1 MSSSLPQP
9 SQLRKR
15 RVVSSVPNSHA
26 RSCVYLPRLILFFK
40 TGQGPGSELDSRT
53 SVQEIDERITA
64 RLQTSEALLRAGTGL
79 FAASDEVAP
88 QEFDRFVQQI
98 ELQKNYPGIQ
108 GIGFSQRLRPDEKA
122 DLIAKMRQSG
132 FSDFKIWP
140 EYQRDEYNAII
151 YLQPMNNRNQV
162 AIGFDMFTG
171 SGAPPGDGDCRAI
184 QGRRLLQ
191 DA

>member
-15 RVVSSVPNSHA
+15 R
-26 RSCVYLPRLILFFK
+26 RFLPYLILTLGLAFTFLVSFYFSK
-40 TGQGPGSELDSRT
+40 LAKAQDQSRFEK

-108 GIGFSQRLRPDEKA
+108 GIGFSKRLRPDEKA
-122 DLIAKMRQSG
+122 DLIAKMRQTG

-140 EYQRDEYNAII
+140 ESQRDEYNAII
-151 YLQPMNNRNQV
+151 YL
-162 AIGFDMFTG
+162 
-171 SGAPPGDGDCRAI
+171 
-184 QGRRLLQ
+184 
-191 DA
+191 

>member
-15 RVVSSVPNSHA
+15 R
-26 RSCVYLPRLILFFK
+26 RFLPYLILTLGLAFTFLVSFYFSK
-40 TGQGPGSELDSRT
+40 LAKAQDQSRFEK

-98 ELQKNYPGIQ
+98 ELQSAHGASRTRTELTVDAAPQITEPAQ
-108 GIGFSQRLRPDEKA
+108 IALQCFDQIGIGNAGAESQA
-122 DLIAKMRQSG
+122 
-132 FSDFKIWP
+132 
-140 EYQRDEYNAII
+140 
-151 YLQPMNNRNQV
+151 
-162 AIGFDMFTG
+162 
-171 SGAPPGDGDCRAI
+171 
-184 QGRRLLQ
+184 RLLIRRFRRNFRLQ
-191 DA
+191 R